1 MELIHNQVFKI
12 ISVDEPDPYLQ
23 GVYRVLFSDYHSECV
38 VCVRISSEKLKT
50 RAASR
55 HKTQAVKKKKAK
67 PPLVG
72 ELIWMEESVL
82 DQLFDTRT
90 LVLMDIEREA
100 IYSSPLTSPWHKEIH
115 ERRKVVMAGFLDPEH
130 LKEQIIVNSGLGGLV
145 REAMATSNASKGL
158 VYLLWSTLC
167 RLGLTAS
174 SLIPRLDRSGARGV
188 PRPCDPGGRQKAG
201 RKTLEQRNAKLLG
214 GDTTPQQ
221 PGMSTDWTARIM
233 AADRMIKTEVKPNMT
248 TRHEHIL
255 NSSFVQ
261 HYRYEGDKLVAVD
274 LPLGSYPSLSQTRRV
289 LMREIPKLEQ
299 LRLRTTEGHFLRSLR
314 GLVARN
320 WQGVAGP
327 GHTWAIDST
336 VGDLYLRSSINR
348 AWIIGRPVVY
358 VIVDVWSTAV
368 VGFYVCLTGPSWNTA
383 KVAIFNTSS
392 PPELLGDLWGYQ
404 PILSLSPH
412 PTLCHKLLC
421 DRGEYL
427 SKGASSTAL
436 ELKLDLAYTPPYRP
450 DLKGLVEVLHRI
462 QKDQMFLF
470 VPGALDARRAEF
482 DLRQS
487 NPAASAMTVKEFV
500 HYLHIMFARYNLCAN
515 RAKRVDAHMKA
526 AGVFPSPAGLWTWG
540 HAMRVGFARHIP
552 LSELLTTLLPT
563 GTGSVGT
570 SSVVFGKNDYTSEVI
585 QNENWTTFARNSGRW
600 KIPVNYYPG
609 SVAQIWTPHSGHD
622 GLLDLH
628 ISDQSLASPELTF
641 DEVLDADALST
652 INNRTTEHERLLRA
666 LHAGTQTDDLIKR
679 AKKATKEAE
688 QKHHGSRPSMTE
700 ARIMEV
706 ASAIAGRPSEAK
718 TKELLR
724 DEAMEAHEQLMR
736 SLLDSKSEGSQA

>member
-1 MELIHNQVFKI
+1 MELIHNQLFKI
-12 ISVDEPDPYLQ
+12 IATEEAEPYLL
-23 GVYRVLFSDYHSECV
+23 GVYRVVFSDHHSECV
-38 VCVRISSEKLKT
+38 VCVRISSEKPKT
-50 RAASR
+50 RAAAR
-55 HKTQAVKKKKAK
+55 HKKQAVKKKKAK

-82 DQLFDTRT
+82 NKLYEVRT
-90 LVLMDIEREA
+90 LLKVDIEREA
-100 IYSSPLTSPWHKEIH
+100 IYSSPLTSSRDKKIH
-115 ERRKVVMAGFLDPEH
+115 EHRKLVMAGFLDPVN
-130 LKEQIIVNSGLGGLV
+130 LKEQIIVHRGLGGLV
-145 REAMATSNASKGL
+145 RQAMSANNVSRVF
-158 VYLLWSTLC
+158 VYLQWSTLC
-167 RLGLTAS
+167 RLGLTDV
-174 SLIPRLDRSGARGV
+174 SLIPRFDRSGARGI
-188 PRPCDPGGRQKAG
+188 PRPCDPAGRQKAG
-201 RKTLEQRNAKLLG
+201 RKTLKQRNAELLG
-214 GDTTPQQ
+214 GDTTPEQ

-248 TRHEHIL
+248 TRHEIIVK
-255 NSSFVQ
+255 SSFVQ
-261 HYRYEGDKLVAVD
+261 RYRYNGDKLVEVD
-274 LPLGSYPSLSQTRRV
+274 LPIGSYPSLSQTRRV
-289 LMREIPKLEQ
+289 LMRDIPKLEH
-299 LRLRTTEGHFLRSLR
+299 LRLCTTAGHFLRSLR

-336 VGDLYLRSSINR
+336 GGDLYLRSSINR

-383 KVAIFNTSS
+383 KVAIFNTSA

-404 PILSLSPH
+404 PMVSLSPQ
-412 PTLCHKLLC
+412 PTLCHTLLC

-470 VPGALDARRAEF
+470 VPGAMDARRAEF
-482 DLRQS
+482 DLRKSKPEQ
-487 NPAASAMTVKEFV
+487 SAMTVREFV
-500 HYLHIMFARYNLCAN
+500 QYLHILFARYNLCSD
-515 RAKRVDAHMKA
+515 RSSRIDAHMKA

-552 LSELLTTLLPT
+552 FSELLTTLLPT

-570 SSVVFGKNDYTSEVI
+570 SSVVFGKNDYTSQVI
-585 QNENWTTFARNSGRW
+585 QDENWTTFARNSGRW

-609 SVAQIWTPHSGHD
+609 SVSRIWTPHSGHD
-622 GLLDLH
+622 GLLDLQ

-652 INNRTTEHERLLRA
+652 INNRTTEHERFLRA
-666 LHAGTQTDDLIKR
+666 LHAGAQTDDLIKR
-679 AKKATKEAE
+679 AKEATKEAE
-688 QKHHGSRPSMTE
+688 QKHQGSRPSMTE
-700 ARIMEV
+700 ARTMEV
-706 ASAIAGRPSEAK
+706 ASVTAGRPSEAK
-718 TKELLR
+718 TKELLH
-724 DEAMEAHEQLMR
+724 DEAFEAHEQLMR
-736 SLLDSKSEGSQA
+736 SLLDAA